1 MPPPL
6 PDPAQPAVGCGVQH
20 GRRPCRY
27 GAAGLRVPPSLAALL
42 LLAAVTPA
50 RAWDHVGHMLVA
62 EIAAE
67 RLSPEVRRAV
77 DADLAVFNTR
87 FQTYYDPV
95 NAACWM
101 DDVRSQT
108 KQYDTWHYIDIEL
121 QHPAPPL
128 GRPTPNALWLANGCL
143 EILAGRGALGPAH
156 DGLPIDRP
164 AALVF
169 LLHMVGDL
177 HQPLHCSDHMDRGG
191 NNVGVP
197 NLSEVA
203 GRARHLHHF
212 WDSAYRRS
220 FENGT
225 VTELYVPPYRSHTEW
240 AAMHAL
246 NLPWVKVR
254 AALLTQSFAPEKGWS
269 AATPETWVKEGFATA
284 EKVVYGTLS
293 GGVETKLA
301 PLTEAYVRQAQ
312 EVSRRK
318 ITLAGCRL
326 AEILK
331 VGISGEIDVASP
343 TSQSQGG

>member
-1 MPPPL
+1 MCRISAGERRL
-6 PDPAQPAVGCGVQH
+6 FAG
-20 GRRPCRY
+20 RPCRY

-87 FQTYYDPV
+87 FQTHYDLV

-156 DGLPIDRP
+156 DGQPIDRP
-164 AALVF
+164 ARWCFSCTSLAICISLYTA
-169 LLHMVGDL
+169 
-177 HQPLHCSDHMDRGG
+177 RITRIA
-191 NNVGVP
+191 
-197 NLSEVA
+197 A
-203 GRARHLHHF
+203 G
-212 WDSAYRRS
+212 
-220 FENGT
+220 T
-225 VTELYVPPYRSHTEW
+225 TW
-240 AAMHAL
+240 A
-246 NLPWVKVR
+246 
-254 AALLTQSFAPEKGWS
+254 F
-269 AATPETWVKEGFATA
+269 
-284 EKVVYGTLS
+284 
-293 GGVETKLA
+293 
-301 PLTEAYVRQAQ
+301 
-312 EVSRRK
+312 
-318 ITLAGCRL
+318 
-326 AEILK
+326 
-331 VGISGEIDVASP
+331 P
-343 TSQSQGG
+343 T